1 MNKTII
7 ATALAA
13 IIAAPAASAAVQ
25 VYQDNTNQFTFGGQL
40 DARLITDQSLK
51 HSPNMVSKGTH
62 VSFNFAHKMSDGW
75 TASSVFDWGFDPFG
89 GKGFTTTP
97 KDQLDTGDSKIK
109 LTSRLGYVA
118 LSNDMYG
125 TISFGKQWG
134 VWYDV
139 VSGTDNAVIWGGS
152 ADGAYTFSNNGAT
165 NGVGRADRVIQYRNT
180 IGDFS
185 FAVQTQLQQ
194 DSVDLTAVNM
204 DGNFGPVAPMNVTE
218 AERKDE
224 NLLKAAKK
232 QYDKYHL
239 ATIEYNNT
247 YGMSASYT
255 LMSDLQVVV
264 GGNIG
269 KFTSTYKDSSIGK
282 SQRTDYIYGLG
293 INYGNLSHEGLYV
306 AANVNKNQ
314 WHQADVNGNM
324 LPEAVGVEFYTAYNL
339 GNGLRPYAVFN
350 HLQSNEDYASK
361 AGTVVESKMQYA
373 AFGVA
378 YSWDKN
384 IFMYAEG
391 KVDFSDYKTVKDGN
405 VTKSE
410 GKNGF
415 GVGIRYKF

>member
-25 VYQDNTNQFTFGGQL
+25 VYQDNANQFTIGGQL

-89 GKGFTTTP
+89 GKGFTTTS

-185 FAVQTQLQQ
+185 FAVQTQLQNNT
-194 DSVDLTAVNM
+194 VDLSGTGVT
-204 DGNFGPVAPMNVTE
+204 GPGLFPRASAMNINNN
-218 AERKDE
+218 K
-224 NLLKAAKK
+224 LSSLSYK
-232 QYDKYHL
+232 
-239 ATIEYNNT
+239 NT
-247 YGMSASYT
+247 YGVSASYT
-255 LMSDLQVVV
+255 LMNDLQFVI

-269 KFTSTYKDSSIGK
+269 KFDAKSEGK
-282 SQRTDYIYGLG
+282 AANFSRTDYIYGFG
-293 INYGNLSHEGLYV
+293 VNYGNLSNEGLYV

-314 WHQADVNGNM
+314 WHQTGFGGAL

-350 HLQSNEDYASK
+350 HLQSNDDYYTENGK
-361 AGTVVESKMQYA
+361 VVESKMQYA
-373 AFGVA
+373 AFGLA
-378 YSWDKN
+378 YTWDKN
-384 IFMYAEG
+384 VFVYAEG
-391 KVDFSDYKTVKDGN
+391 KIDFSDYKTDNGTS

-410 GKNGF
+410 DKNGF